1 PIAIKENTVLRVRT
15 FSNDNSRYPS
25 DVQSYTYVI
34 VGDEETVEA
43 HNTNLP
49 VVFLVTD
56 PENLWDT
63 RYGMYVKGEDYTG
76 KGAADELEIKETMG
90 KYANFNMRGRMWE
103 KPATFTYMDAGGK
116 TVLYENDL
124 YIRVF
129 GAFSRKLAQKGI
141 ALIARKGVGESP
153 MQYAFFENR
162 PFTSYKSLVLRASGQ
177 DAALSR
183 IRDILVQ
190 ALLDDANVD
199 IANQAFVQCIVYL
212 NGQYWGV
219 YNLREKISKHYI
231 AQHYGIEDE
240 DTIDILK
247 GNGNNEQCIV
257 AGNGLKDY
265 KDLIAFCESHNCDL
279 RNQADYD
286 YVCSQID
293 ADQFAMYCAFE
304 IIIGNTDTGNI
315 KWWRSSEKDN
325 KWRWIQYDYCWAM
338 NGDNPSQAAE
348 KSTGYRRDFFWRYFD
363 PAGHGAAHFS
373 TVLGRS
379 MLSNNEFV
387 KIFLKYCAYFF
398 NEVYTPEKIVAKCDQ
413 LQDNIRR
420 EMETFDLVRWR
431 PYHNLSTKGWN
442 SHCDKIRQYAKNY
455 PDWYLYYCQH
465 FINEHTNYH
474 LSDSEMIEL
483 FGKVGK
489 IK

>member
-1 PIAIKENTVLRVRT
+1 
-15 FSNDNSRYPS
+15 
-25 DVQSYTYVI
+25 
-34 VGDEETVEA
+34 
-43 HNTNLP
+43 
-49 VVFLVTD
+49 
-56 PENLWDT
+56 
-63 RYGMYVKGEDYTG
+63 
-76 KGAADELEIKETMG
+76 
-90 KYANFNMRGRMWE
+90 
-103 KPATFTYMDAGGK
+103 
-116 TVLYENDL
+116 
-124 YIRVF
+124 
-129 GAFSRKLAQKGI
+129 
-141 ALIARKGVGESP
+141 
-153 MQYAFFENR
+153 
-162 PFTSYKSLVLRASGQ
+162 
-177 DAALSR
+177 
-183 IRDILVQ
+183 
-190 ALLDDANVD
+190 
-199 IANQAFVQCIVYL
+199 VYL

-455 PDWYLYYCQH
+455 QDWYLYYCQH

-474 LSDSEMIEL
+474 LSDDEMIQL